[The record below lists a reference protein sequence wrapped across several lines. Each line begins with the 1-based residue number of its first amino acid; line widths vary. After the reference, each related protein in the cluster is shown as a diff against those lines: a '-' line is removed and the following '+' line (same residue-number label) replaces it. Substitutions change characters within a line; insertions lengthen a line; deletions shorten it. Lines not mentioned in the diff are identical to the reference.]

1 MNLKHFFYLSKVG
14 KSLNTLKINNIF
26 VGGDNTMDD
35 EKMRLISTVL
45 MLITAFIELLKC
57 LLWD

>member
-1 MNLKHFFYLSKVG
+1 MS
-14 KSLNTLKINNIF
+14 
-26 VGGDNTMDD
+26 VGGDNTRGN
-35 EKMRLISTVL
+35 EKMSQISTVL